1 MRRRA
6 RVDRLHGVNNSD
18 DGTADGNGTS
28 ATTQTFQPSGGKPTA
43 TLSIASGSEN
53 KEVATAIQKAADQSN
68 VAVTMHYMGSLE
80 IMNALKAGG
89 QNYDAVWPASS
100 MWISM
105 GDTKHI
111 AKRGQHLHHADRVRH
126 CQIQG
131 RQTRLG

>member
-1 MRRRA
+1 MLA
-6 RVDRLHGVNNSD
+6 LTGCTAFNNSD

-53 KEVATAIQKAADQSN
+53 KEVAVAIQKAADQSN

-89 QNYDAVWPASS
+89 QDHDAVWPASS

-105 GDTKHI
+105 GDTKHRQR
-111 AKRGQHLHHADRVRH
+111 RGQHLHHADRVRH
-126 CQIQG
+126 RQIQG

>member
-1 MRRRA
+1 
-6 RVDRLHGVNNSD
+6 
-18 DGTADGNGTS
+18 
-28 ATTQTFQPSGGKPTA
+28 
-43 TLSIASGSEN
+43 
-53 KEVATAIQKAADQSN
+53 
-68 VAVTMHYMGSLE
+68 MHYMGSLE

-105 GDTKHI
+105 GDAKHI
-111 AKRGQHLHHADRVRH
+111 VKRRGQHLHHADRVRH